1 MNNPRCVGHTQRRER
16 NVLREAK
23 PLDEKGQKNILKI
36 FCTVVQKEKEE
47 KTFGRNIE
55 AKMRGKKDIWR

>member
-1 MNNPRCVGHTQRRER
+1 MCRSHTKEGEKCFER
-16 NVLREAK
+16 SETFGRK
-23 PLDEKGQKNILKI
+23 RSKNILKI
-36 FCTVVQKEKEE
+36 FCTIVQKEKEE

>member
-1 MNNPRCVGHTQRRER
+1 M
-16 NVLREAK
+16 REAK

>member
-16 NVLREAK
+16 NVLRETK
-23 PLDEKGQKNILKI
+23 PLDEKGQEKYSEK
-36 FCTVVQKEKEE
+36 CTEIG

>member
-1 MNNPRCVGHTQRRER
+1 MCRSHTKEGEKCFER
-16 NVLREAK
+16 SETFGRKRSKKYSE
-23 PLDEKGQKNILKI
+23 NIP
-36 FCTVVQKEKEE
+36 CTVVQKEKEE